1 MLLGF
6 LLKSSGKIQA
16 KTLVIIRIPIG
27 IEKFTKKK
35 KITENNLKSKT
46 VCVSQCD
53 RVGSQFL
60 IGPLPVQVASKALWQ
75 APEQSR
81 VSGAAKRS
89 VLPECFEELHG

>member
-1 MLLGF
+1 LLLGF

-35 KITENNLKSKT
+35 ITEKKT
-46 VCVSQCD
+46 IEKLCVSQCD

>member
-35 KITENNLKSKT
+35 KITENISKKT
-46 VCVSQCD
+46 VCVT
-53 RVGSQFL
+53 V
-60 IGPLPVQVASKALWQ
+60 
-75 APEQSR
+75 
-81 VSGAAKRS
+81 
-89 VLPECFEELHG
+89 

>member
-35 KITENNLKSKT
+35 KSQKTISKSKIENC
-46 VCVSQCD
+46 VCVT
-53 RVGSQFL
+53 V
-60 IGPLPVQVASKALWQ
+60 
-75 APEQSR
+75 
-81 VSGAAKRS
+81 
-89 VLPECFEELHG
+89 

>member
-35 KITENNLKSKT
+35 KITEIEKL
-46 VCVSQCD
+46 CVSQCD